1 MSSNNCVKNTTVKK
15 IILTSGA
22 RDNHGSIQ
30 VSISFFVWDMK
41 EQQQWQAVEKN
52 KASLQITLK
61 TLLGHNKINLLL
73 LTLNKTK
80 SSGIISSHYSQLD
93 RNIPIGNLF
102 DQWLVYTWRRI
113 RYLSS
118 LFESALFLINKTSNV
133 CANFQL
139 INLLFKVY
147 M

>member
-22 RDNHGSIQ
+22 RDNHGSIH

-41 EQQQWQAVEKN
+41 EPQQWQAVEEN
-52 KASLQITLK
+52 KASLQIILK

-80 SSGIISSHYSQLD
+80 SSGIISSHYSQRD
-93 RNIPIGNLF
+93 RNIPVGNSL
-102 DQWLVYTWRRI
+102 DQCLVYTWRGI
-113 RYLSS
+113 RYLFSV
-118 LFESALFLINKTSNV
+118 LESVLFLINKTSNV
-133 CANFQL
+133 CANFNS
-139 INLLFKVY
+139 INLFFTVY
-147 M
+147 I

>member
-1 MSSNNCVKNTTVKK
+1 
-15 IILTSGA
+15 
-22 RDNHGSIQ
+22 
-30 VSISFFVWDMK
+30 MK
-41 EQQQWQAVEKN
+41 EQQQWQAVEEN
-52 KASLQITLK
+52 KASLQIILK

-93 RNIPIGNLF
+93 RYIPIGNFF
-102 DQWLVYTWRRI
+102 DQWLVYTWRGI
-113 RYLSS
+113 RYLFSV
-118 LFESALFLINKTSNV
+118 FESALFLINKTSNV